1 MKKKYLLFVTILGC
15 SMGINAQD
23 ALSKKLRFGIKI
35 TPAFNWMTPA
45 NEKKVIGDGLTLK
58 AGIGLITEFKITET
72 AWFETGLDYTGAGCK
87 AKYNGTDTAFYYTK
101 DDVILETKIN
111 ENYAITSP
119 IGTALVGG
127 YKNTLTSRKYKIGY
141 LHIPLSFKFKTKDI
155 GGITYFGVIG
165 GGLFFRLSAKADDIV
180 NQENG
185 TTSLKT
191 NDVSVKKID
200 VSNNVNLINM
210 AAHFGGGVEYNLSGS
225 TYFFSSIYYQHG
237 ILNVTKETSAY
248 LMRSQALTGGTPE
261 ISQFQNAMKLRQI
274 VISVGVLF

>member
-1 MKKKYLLFVTILGC
+1 MYHFNASKITSSDFEFLVEIFLFLLINKILLILEIFIIFSESVEIITSKKY
-15 SMGINAQD
+15 
-23 ALSKKLRFGIKI
+23 
-35 TPAFNWMTPA
+35 
-45 NEKKVIGDGLTLK
+45 
-58 AGIGLITEFKITET
+58 
-72 AWFETGLDYTGAGCK
+72 
-87 AKYNGTDTAFYYTK
+87 
-101 DDVILETKIN
+101 
-111 ENYAITSP
+111 
-119 IGTALVGG
+119 
-127 YKNTLTSRKYKIGY
+127 
-141 LHIPLSFKFKTKDI
+141 
-155 GGITYFGVIG
+155 
-165 GGLFFRLSAKADDIV
+165 FFRLSAKADDIV

-200 VSNNVNLINM
+200 VSKNVNFINM